1 MSKKQKSFKVELLV
15 SIVIIL
21 LALGA
26 VFVFRGGFSNNKNEA
41 DTGQSKV
48 EVNVVNENEDYD
60 KTYSFETQEK
70 TLGDLLDKEKL
81 VEYQDSDYGRFITG
95 VDGMKA
101 DDSKQLWW
109 SVEVNGESAQTGVDG
124 IEIKDGD
131 KYTLRMMEG
140 Y

>member
-1 MSKKQKSFKVELLV
+1 MKKQKIPPKKLV
-15 SIVIIL
+15 TTWR
-21 LALGA
+21 LAIGG
-26 VFVFRGGFSNNKNEA
+26 VFLARGGFSNNKNTTQA
-41 DTGQSKV
+41 GQNNV
-48 EVNVVNENEDYD
+48 EVNVVNEKEDYD
-60 KTYSFETQEK
+60 KTYSFETEEK

-81 VEYQDSDYGRFITG
+81 VEYQDSDYGRYITG

-109 SVEVNGESAQTGVDG
+109 SVEVNGESSQTGVDG

>member
-1 MSKKQKSFKVELLV
+1 MKKQKSFKIELIV
-15 SIVIIL
+15 SVLIIL
-21 LALGA
+21 LAIGG
-26 VFVFRGGFSNNKNEA
+26 VFLVRGVFSNNKNTTQA
-41 DTGQSKV
+41 GQNNV
-48 EVNVVNENEDYD
+48 EVNVVNEKEDYD
-60 KTYSFETQEK
+60 KTYSFETEEK

-81 VEYQDSDYGRFITG
+81 VEYQDSDYGRYITG

-109 SVEVNGESAQTGVDG
+109 SVEVNGESSQTGVDG

>member
-1 MSKKQKSFKVELLV
+1 MKKQKSFKIELIV
-15 SIVIIL
+15 SVLIIL
-21 LALGA
+21 LAIGG
-26 VFVFRGGFSNNKNEA
+26 VFLARGGFSNNKNTTQA
-41 DTGQSKV
+41 GQNNV
-48 EVNVVNENEDYD
+48 EVNVVNEKEDYD
-60 KTYSFETQEK
+60 KTYSFETEEK

-81 VEYQDSDYGRFITG
+81 VEYQNSDYGRYITG

-109 SVEVNGESAQTGVDG
+109 SVEVNGESSQTGVDG

>member
-1 MSKKQKSFKVELLV
+1 MKKQKSFKIELIV
-15 SIVIIL
+15 SVLIIL
-21 LALGA
+21 LAIGG
-26 VFVFRGGFSNNKNEA
+26 VFLARGGFSNNKNTTQA
-41 DTGQSKV
+41 GQNNV
-48 EVNVVNENEDYD
+48 EVNVVNEKEDYD
-60 KTYSFETQEK
+60 KTYSFETEEK

-81 VEYQDSDYGRFITG
+81 VEYQDSDYGRYITG

-109 SVEVNGESAQTGVDG
+109 SVEVNGESSQTGVDG
-124 IEIKDGD
+124 IEIKAGD

>member
-1 MSKKQKSFKVELLV
+1 MKKQKSFKIELIV
-15 SIVIIL
+15 SILIIL
-21 LALGA
+21 LAIGG
-26 VFVFRGGFSNNKNEA
+26 VFLARGGFSNNKNA
-41 DTGQSKV
+41 TQAGQNNV
-48 EVNVVNENEDYD
+48 EVNVVNEKENYD
-60 KTYSFETQEK
+60 KTYSFETEEK

-81 VEYQDSDYGRFITG
+81 VEYQDSDYGRYITG

-109 SVEVNGESAQTGVDG
+109 SVEVNGESSQTGVDG

>member
-1 MSKKQKSFKVELLV
+1 MKKQKSFKIELIV
-15 SIVIIL
+15 SILIIL
-21 LALGA
+21 LAIGG
-26 VFVFRGGFSNNKNEA
+26 VFLARGGFSNNKNTTQA
-41 DTGQSKV
+41 GQNNV
-48 EVNVVNENEDYD
+48 EVNVVNEKEDYD
-60 KTYSFETQEK
+60 KTYSFETEEK

-81 VEYQDSDYGRFITG
+81 VEYQDSDYGRYITG

-109 SVEVNGESAQTGVDG
+109 SVEVNGESSQTGVDG

>member
-1 MSKKQKSFKVELLV
+1 MKKQKSFKIELIV
-15 SIVIIL
+15 SILIIL
-21 LALGA
+21 LALGG
-26 VFVFRGGFSNNKNEA
+26 VFLARGGFSNNKNTTQA
-41 DTGQSKV
+41 GQNTV
-48 EVNVVNENEDYD
+48 EVNVVNEKEDYD
-60 KTYSFETQEK
+60 KTYSYKTEEK

>member
-1 MSKKQKSFKVELLV
+1 MKKQKSFKIELIV
-15 SIVIIL
+15 SVLIIL
-21 LALGA
+21 LAIGG
-26 VFVFRGGFSNNKNEA
+26 VFLARGGFSNNKNTTQA
-41 DTGQSKV
+41 GQNNV
-48 EVNVVNENEDYD
+48 EVNVVNEKEDYD
-60 KTYSFETQEK
+60 KTYSFETEEK

-81 VEYQDSDYGRFITG
+81 VEYQDSDYGRYITG

-109 SVEVNGESAQTGVDG
+109 SVEVNGESSQTGVDG